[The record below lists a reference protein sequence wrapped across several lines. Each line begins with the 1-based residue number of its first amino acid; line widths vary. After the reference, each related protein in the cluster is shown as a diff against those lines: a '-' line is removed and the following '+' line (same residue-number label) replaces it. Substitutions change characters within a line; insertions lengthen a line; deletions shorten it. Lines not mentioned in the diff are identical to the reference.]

1 MRNVRRR
8 LGVQSLH
15 VVRAAGQVG
24 ERLMVLRQ
32 EGRRPDDG
40 EDSDGDPK
48 REGVEAVEVPFG
60 SSEYAIVSLRELANT
75 EDASNLPSQR
85 WNRGSGPV
93 ETAGTVWQ

>member
-1 MRNVRRR
+1 MRDLCRR

-32 EGRRPDDG
+32 EGRRPNDG
-40 EDSDGDPK
+40 KDSDGDPK
-48 REGVEAVEVPFG
+48 RKGIETVEVPFG

-75 EDASNLPSQR
+75 EDTSNLSSQR
-85 WNRGSGPV
+85 QVG
-93 ETAGTVWQ
+93 GTVKTGGGVWQ